1 MQKPSLGR
9 IVLVKTGPMQLAG
22 YSNGTDVAPAIIT
35 RVWSD
40 TLVNVRVLLD
50 SEHTPCKT
58 SVALVE
64 SAEEAEGGY
73 ACYWPPRV

>member
-9 IVLVKTGPMQLAG
+9 IVLVNTGPLGLANDD
-22 YSNGTDVAPAIIT
+22 NGAETAPAIIT

-64 SAEEAEGGY
+64 TAEEAEASY